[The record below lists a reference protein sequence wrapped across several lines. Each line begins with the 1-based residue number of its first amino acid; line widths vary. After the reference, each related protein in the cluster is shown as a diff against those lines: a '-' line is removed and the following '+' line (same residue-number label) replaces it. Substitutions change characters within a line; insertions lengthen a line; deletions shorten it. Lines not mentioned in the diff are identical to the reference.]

1 MNFYKN
7 KVILITGGTGTFG
20 QRCTEILLKY
30 KPKKIIIFSR
40 DEFKQ
45 FEMAEKF
52 KNKSLRFFLGD
63 VRDLPR
69 LETAMQNV
77 DIVIHSA
84 ALKQVPAAEYNPME
98 CIKTNIIGAENI
110 INSSLKNNV
119 KKVLALSTDKAAN
132 PVNLYGATKL
142 CSDKLFINAHHY
154 KGQLETSFA
163 VVRYGNVIGSRGSV
177 LPYFKKL
184 IKNNEKSLPITH
196 EQMTRFWIS
205 LDEGVNFVLQ
215 SIERMF
221 GGELFIP
228 KMPSIKIL
236 DLAESLKK
244 NFKYHL
250 IGIRPG
256 EKIHET
262 LCPQDSA
269 RDTIEFK
276 KYFIIRPNFDFSQGK
291 SKNYLLSKSKEIGK
305 KVSDNFIYSS
315 DQNTHF
321 LSVNEIKKLNN

>member
-154 KGQLETSFA
+154 RGQLGTSFA

>member
-154 KGQLETSFA
+154 RGQLETSFA

-315 DQNTHF
+315 DQNTYF

>member
-154 KGQLETSFA
+154 RGQLETSFA